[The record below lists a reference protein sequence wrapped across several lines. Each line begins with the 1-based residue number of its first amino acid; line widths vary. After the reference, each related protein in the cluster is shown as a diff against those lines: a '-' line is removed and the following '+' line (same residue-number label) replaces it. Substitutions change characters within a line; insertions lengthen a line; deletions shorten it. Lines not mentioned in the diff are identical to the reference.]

1 MEGLKLFMLLLGSK
15 ARGRHVEQHDFFFG
29 IAASLKEL
37 VPEIKAF
44 WEEAGDSIH
53 IYGWREVTCVEDH
66 TVNVVPLNPIE
77 PWTSAASEKLFFIN
91 LGGYLPGRF
100 EEQHYP
106 VLTVK
111 PDKASAF
118 RTAKSTGFYRENQ
131 FEGARS
137 HIDDKFGI
145 DVDDLYQ
152 IEEVLSPAQK
162 AKYRIELTL
171 WPELA
176 KDSLNMGYLQL
187 KHL

>member
-15 ARGRHVEQHDFFFG
+15 APGRHVEQHDFFFG
-29 IAASLKEL
+29 IAALLKEL

-53 IYGWREVTCVEDH
+53 IDGWREVTCVEDH
-66 TVNVVPLNPIE
+66 TVNVVPLSEAE
-77 PWTSAASEKLFFIN
+77 PRTAAASEKLFCIN
-91 LGGYLPGRF
+91 LGGYLPDRF
-100 EEQHYP
+100 EERHYP

-118 RTAKSTGFYRENQ
+118 QTAKRTIFYRENQ

-137 HIDDKFGI
+137 HIDDKYGI

-152 IEEVLSPAQK
+152 IEEMLSPAQK
-162 AKYRIELTL
+162 SKYRIELTL
-171 WPELA
+171 RPGLA
-176 KDSLNMGYLQL
+176 NDPLNLGYLQL
-187 KHL
+187 QHL